1 MGSLK
6 TLIINNTD
14 VVTCNAI
21 KGTYCTKKKKACSQL
36 NIAESIKME
45 ITSLLVDSK
54 SGTDFGKLD
63 L

>member
-21 KGTYCTKKKKACSQL
+21 KGTYCTKKK
-36 NIAESIKME
+36 ESLFTIE
-45 ITSLLVDSK
+45 H
-54 SGTDFGKLD
+54 SGIN
-63 L
+63 